1 VEVAADTLE
10 LVWISAAFGLG
21 LIFSRVG
28 LPPLVGFLLAGF
40 ALNALGLRGGPTLEH
55 IAHLGVLLLL
65 FSVGLKLRIRNVVR
79 LEVSAGSL
87 VHLVFMLAVFY
98 PLLRFGLGA
107 NPPAA
112 LLLAA
117 ALGFSS
123 TVVAAK
129 ILEEKRELRSFHG
142 RVVIGILV
150 VQDLVAVALLAIA
163 SGGTPSP
170 WAALLLALPLVR
182 PLIFRFFESSGHDE
196 LLLLFGLLL
205 ALVGGYGFGV
215 VGLSSELGALL
226 LGVLVA
232 GHPRAVE
239 LSDRLWALKELFLVA
254 FFLQIGMTGAP
265 DLNALMLGA
274 LFALLLPVKALLFFF
289 VLLRFGLRARTSF
302 LAAVHLMSYSEF
314 ALIVAGVA
322 VKTGWLA
329 PEWLVTLAVTVALS
343 FAVSAPLARSAHR
356 LQARFEQAL
365 LRFEPDRHHPD
376 EQPLSL
382 GAANVLIVGMGR
394 VGTGA
399 YDFLKRRRTKLV
411 GLDSDP
417 GKVEKHRAAGR
428 RVLFGD
434 GEDPALWHQLPL
446 HNIRAIMLAMPDLE
460 AKLLSVKRLRDL
472 GFRGLIA
479 ATGVYPEEEEAMRAA
494 GADLTFNYYDEAGV
508 GFAEHTWEALQAQ
521 RAAAALFTIAGAGE
535 SMPAQGPTAS
545 PSPPA
550 AE

>member
-1 VEVAADTLE
+1 MEVVAGTVE

-21 LIFSRVG
+21 LAFSRVG
-28 LPPLVGFLLAGF
+28 LPPLVGFLIAGF
-40 ALNALGLRGGPTLEH
+40 ALNAFGLRGGPTLEH

-65 FSVGLKLRIRNVVR
+65 FTVGLKLRIRNVLR

-87 VHLVFMLAVFY
+87 VHLGLMVVAFY
-98 PLLRFGLGA
+98 PLLRFGFGA
-107 NPPAA
+107 GAPAA

-117 ALGFSS
+117 SLGFSS

-129 ILEEKRELRSFHG
+129 ILEEKRELRAFHG
-142 RVVIGILV
+142 RVVIGVLV
-150 VQDLVAVALLAIA
+150 VQDIIAVVLLAVA

-170 WAALLLALPLVR
+170 WAALVLALPLVR

-205 ALVGGYGFGV
+205 ALVGGYGFQV

-239 LSDRLWALKELFLVA
+239 LSGGLWALKELFLVA
-254 FFLQIGMTGAP
+254 FFLQIGMTGVP
-265 DLNALMLGA
+265 DLQAIGLGL
-274 LFALLLPVKALLFFF
+274 LFALLLPLKAMLYFF
-289 VLLRFGLRARTSF
+289 VMLRFGLRARTSF
-302 LAAVHLMSYSEF
+302 LVAVHLASYSEF

-322 VKTGWLA
+322 VKSGWLT
-329 PEWLVTLAVTVALS
+329 PEWLIVLAVTVAIS
-343 FAVSAPLARSAHR
+343 FAVTAPLSRAAHG
-356 LQARFEQAL
+356 LYARFESL
-365 LRFEPDRHHPD
+365 LVRFELDRQHPD

-417 GKVEKHRAAGR
+417 GKIEKHRAAGR

-446 HNIRAIMLAMPDLE
+446 DNIRAVMLAMPDLE
-460 AKLLSVKRLRDL
+460 AKVLAVKRLRRR
-472 GFRGLIA
+472 GFRGLVA

-494 GADLTFNYYDEAGV
+494 GADLTFNFFDEAGV

-521 RAAAALFTIAGAGE
+521 RAAAALFTIAGAE
-535 SMPAQGPTAS
+535 VPAPLPLA
-545 PSPPA
+545 PDKKNRIEP
-550 AE
+550 